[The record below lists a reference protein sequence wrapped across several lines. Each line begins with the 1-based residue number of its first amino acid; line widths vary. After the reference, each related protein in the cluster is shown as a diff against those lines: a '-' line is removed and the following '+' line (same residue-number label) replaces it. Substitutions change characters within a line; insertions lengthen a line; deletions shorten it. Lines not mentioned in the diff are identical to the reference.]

1 METFKKLNPRQACL
15 TATRQAHLHGRIQQK
30 VKLAQTCQAHLH
42 GFAPDQTSTLVTINT
57 IRVRIHTNGYL

>member
-30 VKLAQTCQAHLH
+30 VKLAQTCQAHLY

-57 IRVRIHTNGYL
+57 IRVGIYTHGYL